1 VRRAASERALFAA
14 ACLTTLLATTVLV
27 ALGGYTLAVTDSGAR
42 RTLARAP
49 VDQLETRI
57 TGRVTGATYAKTERV
72 VRTGLA
78 STYSGVPF
86 TSAVS
91 ARGDS
96 YTLPGQRD
104 TRRPQL
110 TTFAMYEG
118 IERHATLRQGAWPRP
133 GPASTPGSA
142 GVVVEAALPEP
153 AARAMKMSAG
163 GTYTVHGRL
172 DGRAA
177 RVRISGLFTV
187 NRADDPF
194 WSGDPLV
201 IRGVQ
206 VLSYTT
212 FGPLVVAPETFVRDF
227 ASTGVTVR
235 WRVLPDV
242 RAIRS
247 SQFGGLADRVAGLAD
262 RITAA
267 HPDAQYIVVT
277 DFPRVLAQLDQASLV
292 SRSTMAIPLLQLL
305 VLAGYALLLVAR
317 LLAEHRRM
325 ETAVLRAR
333 GATLRQLSVLTI
345 GESVLL
351 TAPAMVIAPLLA
363 PALLRLAGK
372 VSIIKDTGLRLDST
386 PTPATWAAAAL
397 AAAGCAVAL
406 TLPALHG
413 VTRSYVATRTTRG
426 RGARRGVLQR
436 AGADLALAVVA
447 ALGVWQLVR
456 YGGPV
461 TEQAG
466 TSGQGGRALG
476 VDPFIVAGPALALLA
491 GGALVL
497 RIVPI
502 AARAAERLT
511 SPREAI
517 APALGAWQVSRRPLR
532 YAGPALLLVM
542 AIAVGVLSVSAGVTW
557 RRSQLD
563 QADFQAGA
571 DLRVTP
577 ARDVGGPAPL
587 GQGAAFG
594 TLPGVSAASP
604 VMRKPSS
611 GGDQDVTLL
620 AADAA
625 KAGALLRTRPIA
637 ALGAAPPAGT
647 DQGAP
652 QGATAQGAAPP
663 AVALPGRAERLTLD
677 VRIVPHG
684 ALRDPGQVERGR
696 LSALVVDAFG
706 VVGRVE
712 IGGVPGDGGF
722 HSRAADLGALA
733 GQGGRLS
740 PPIAIRGFRYDYA
753 ADAALPPLTL
763 SLRVGG
769 DAAAE
774 PGLRPPAGGAW
785 SSAFRQAGGVP
796 GGGSERDSAGGAAVR
811 PDATPLTIELPKVR
825 PAGDRFGAAVG
836 ARLTVVLGR
845 HGERAADSAPPL
857 PGIIT
862 AELARRAGLG
872 VGGRL
877 TLTEPYGPQ
886 PVTVAGIVPALPSTA
901 PNEPAVLVDWRAYA
915 DRSTVLTGTDTAP
928 TEWWLA
934 TRGDTGPA
942 ARTLARHPA
951 WTAAVVDR
959 MALRRELRDAPLGAA
974 LQGAFVLGF
983 LAALGLAVVGFAV
996 NAAVSARER
1005 RAEFAVLRAL
1015 GVSTRQV
1022 FGMLGVEQA
1031 FLVVLGLV
1039 GGLALG
1045 LVIGHVVIPHTVLTV
1060 RATAPYPPV
1069 RLIVP
1074 WPSVI
1079 GLLAGVP
1086 ALLAVVLALLVRSL
1100 RRRGLGS
1107 AVRIGEDR

>member
-1 VRRAASERALFAA
+1 MSEKALFAA

-49 VDQLETRI
+49 AGQLETRI
-57 TGRVTGATYAKTERV
+57 IARATGATYAKTERA

-78 STYSGVPF
+78 GAYSGVPF
-86 TSAVS
+86 TAAVS

-96 YTLPGQRD
+96 YTLPGQRHA
-104 TRRPQL
+104 RRPLL
-110 TTFAMYEG
+110 TTFAMYAG
-118 IERHATLRQGAWPRP
+118 IERHATLLRGAWPRP
-133 GPASTPGSA
+133 RPPTAPG
-142 GVVVEAALPEP
+142 GIVEAALPEP

-163 GTYTVHGRL
+163 GTYTVHSRL

-177 RVRISGLFTV
+177 RVRITGLFTV

-194 WSGDPLV
+194 WYDDPLV
-201 IRGVQ
+201 TRGVQ
-206 VLSYTT
+206 TLSYTT
-212 FGPLVVAPETFVRDF
+212 FGPLIVAPETFVGGF
-227 ASTGVTVR
+227 AATGVTVR
-235 WRVLPDV
+235 WLVLPDV
-242 RAIRS
+242 DAIRPN
-247 SQFGGLADRVAGLAD
+247 QLGGLADRVAGLGDRLAAAD
-262 RITAA
+262 
-267 HPDAQYIVVT
+267 PDAQHIVAT
-277 DFPRVLAQLDQASLV
+277 DFPRVLAQLDQAALV

-305 VLAGYALLLVAR
+305 VLSGYALLLLGR

-333 GATLRQLSVLTI
+333 GASLRQLSGLTI
-345 GESVLL
+345 GEAVLL
-351 TAPAMVIAPLLA
+351 TAPAMVTAPLLA

-372 VSIIKDTGLRLDST
+372 VSIIKDAGLRLDST
-386 PTPATWAAAAL
+386 PAATLWVAAVPAAAA
-397 AAAGCAVAL
+397 CAVAL

-413 VTRSYVATRTTRG
+413 VTRSYVAARTIRG
-426 RGARRGVLQR
+426 RGARHGALQR
-436 AGADLALAVVA
+436 AGADLALALVA

-466 TSGQGGRALG
+466 TSGQAGGALG
-476 VDPFIVAGPALALLA
+476 IDPFIVAGPALALLG

-502 AARAAERLT
+502 AARAAERAT
-511 SPREAI
+511 SRRDAL

-542 AIAVGVLSVSAGVTW
+542 AIAVGVLSVTAGVTW

-577 ARDVGGPAPL
+577 ARDAGAPAPF

-594 TLPGVSAASP
+594 TLPGVSVAGP
-604 VMRKPSS
+604 VLRKTSS
-611 GGDQDVTLL
+611 AGDQEVSLL
-620 AADAA
+620 AVDAA
-625 KAGALLRTRPIA
+625 KAGALLRTRPTTA
-637 ALGAAPPAGT
+637 PPGAAPPAI
-647 DQGAP
+647 AP
-652 QGATAQGAAPP
+652 
-663 AVALPGRAERLTLD
+663 PGRADRLAFD

-684 ALRDPGQVERGR
+684 ALGDPGHVTRGR
-696 LSALVVDAFG
+696 LFVLLVDAFG
-706 VVGRVE
+706 VVARVGLGGVGL
-712 IGGVPGDGGF
+712 GGVPGDGRF
-722 HSRAADLGALA
+722 HVRDAGLAALTGP
-733 GQGGRLS
+733 GGRLS
-740 PPIAIRGFRYDYA
+740 GPIAIRGFRYDYA

-763 SLRVGG
+763 SLRVRGTPG
-769 DAAAE
+769 PPAAAE
-774 PGLRPPAGGAW
+774 PGLRPPAGNAW
-785 SSAFRQAGGVP
+785 SSAFRPAGGVSLS
-796 GGGSERDSAGGAAVR
+796 GSAGDGDTGGAVVR
-811 PDATPLTIELPKVR
+811 PDGRSLTVELPKVA
-825 PAGDRFGAAVG
+825 PVGDRFGGPVG

-845 HGERAADSAPPL
+845 SGERPADSAPPL
-857 PGIIT
+857 PGIIN
-862 AELARRAGLG
+862 AELARRAGVG

-886 PVTVAGIVPALPSTA
+886 PVTVAGIVPALPSTS
-901 PNEPAVLVDWRAYA
+901 PNEPAALVDWRAYA
-915 DRSTVLTGTDTAP
+915 DRSTVLTGTETAP

-934 TRGDTGPA
+934 TGGDTAPA
-942 ARTLARHPA
+942 VRTLARHPA
-951 WTAAVVDR
+951 WTAGVVDR

-1022 FGMLGVEQA
+1022 FGMLGVEQV

-1074 WPSVI
+1074 WPSII

-1086 ALLAVVLALLVRSL
+1086 VLLAGVFALLVRSL
-1100 RRRGLGS
+1100 LRRGLGS
-1107 AVRIGEDR
+1107 ATRIGEDR

>member
-1 VRRAASERALFAA
+1 
-14 ACLTTLLATTVLV
+14 
-27 ALGGYTLAVTDSGAR
+27 
-42 RTLARAP
+42 
-49 VDQLETRI
+49 
-57 TGRVTGATYAKTERV
+57 
-72 VRTGLA
+72 
-78 STYSGVPF
+78 
-86 TSAVS
+86 
-91 ARGDS
+91 
-96 YTLPGQRD
+96 
-104 TRRPQL
+104 
-110 TTFAMYEG
+110 
-118 IERHATLRQGAWPRP
+118 
-133 GPASTPGSA
+133 
-142 GVVVEAALPEP
+142 
-153 AARAMKMSAG
+153 
-163 GTYTVHGRL
+163 
-172 DGRAA
+172 
-177 RVRISGLFTV
+177 
-187 NRADDPF
+187 
-194 WSGDPLV
+194 
-201 IRGVQ
+201 
-206 VLSYTT
+206 
-212 FGPLVVAPETFVRDF
+212 
-227 ASTGVTVR
+227 
-235 WRVLPDV
+235 
-242 RAIRS
+242 
-247 SQFGGLADRVAGLAD
+247 VAGLGG
-262 RITAA
+262 RLTAA
-267 HPDAQYIVVT
+267 DPAAQYIVDT
-277 DFPRVLAQLDQASLV
+277 DFPRLLAQLDQAALV

-333 GATLRQLSVLTI
+333 GATLWQLSVLTI
-345 GESVLL
+345 GEGVLL
-351 TAPAMVIAPLLA
+351 TAPAVVTAPLLA

-372 VSIIKDTGLRLDST
+372 VSIIKDSGLRLDST
-386 PTPATWAAAAL
+386 PTPTTWAAAAL
-397 AAAGCAVAL
+397 AAAVCAVAL

-413 VTRSYVATRTTRG
+413 VTRSYVAARTTQG
-426 RGARRGVLQR
+426 RGARHGVLQR

-466 TSGQGGRALG
+466 TERAGAGGQGGRALG
-476 VDPFIVAGPALALLA
+476 IDPLIVAGPALALLA

-502 AARAAERLT
+502 AARAVERMT
-511 SPREAI
+511 SRRAAI

-542 AIAVGVLSVSAGVTW
+542 AIAVGVLSVTAGVTW

-577 ARDVGGPAPL
+577 AREVSGPAPF

-604 VMRKPSS
+604 VFRKTSS
-611 GGDQDVTLL
+611 VGNQGVTLL
-620 AADAA
+620 AADTA
-625 KAGALLRTRPIA
+625 KAGSLLRMRPIA
-637 ALGAAPPAGT
+637 APGAAPPAI
-647 DQGAP
+647 
-652 QGATAQGAAPP
+652 
-663 AVALPGRAERLTLD
+663 ALPGRADRLALE

-684 ALRDPGQVERGR
+684 ALPDPGQVARNR

-706 VVGRVE
+706 VVGRVDV
-712 IGGVPGDGGF
+712 GGVPGDGRF
-722 HSRAADLGALA
+722 HPRAADLTALT
-733 GQGGRLS
+733 GPGGRLS
-740 PPIAIRGFRYDYA
+740 PPIAIREFRYDYA
-753 ADAALPPLTL
+753 MDAAQPPLAL
-763 SLRVGG
+763 SLRVSGAPG
-769 DAAAE
+769 TE
-774 PGLRPPAGGAW
+774 PVLRPPAGSAW
-785 SSAFRQAGGVP
+785 SSAFRAP
-796 GGGSERDSAGGAAVR
+796 GGGSGGGSGGGGAGSGDAGDAGDAAVR
-811 PDATPLTIELPKVR
+811 PDATPLTVELPEVR
-825 PAGDRFGAAVG
+825 PAGDPFAAAAG

-845 HGERAADSAPPL
+845 AGEPVDSAPPL

-862 AELARRAGLG
+862 ADLAERAGVG

-877 TLTEPYGPQ
+877 TLTESYGPQ
-886 PVTVAGIVPALPSTA
+886 PVTVAGVVPALPSTA
-901 PNEPAVLVDWRAYA
+901 PTEPAVLVDWRAYA
-915 DRSTVLTGTDTAP
+915 DRSTIITGTTTAP

-934 TRGDTGPA
+934 TSGDTGPA
-942 ARTLARHPA
+942 VRTLARHPA
-951 WTAAVVDR
+951 WTAGVVDR

-1022 FGMLGVEQA
+1022 FGMLGVEQV

-1060 RATAPYPPV
+1060 GATAPYPPV

-1074 WPSVI
+1074 WPSII

-1086 ALLAVVLALLVRSL
+1086 VLLAGVLALLVRSL
-1100 RRRGLGS
+1100 RRRGLDS